1 MPCIKGYAYDI
12 FISYAHVD
20 NIEFP
25 GQTDGWIE
33 KFYKNLH
40 LLLAKRLGRM
50 DMVKI
55 WWDNKKLD
63 GSIMFND
70 SIQEGIKQS
79 AIMICLL
86 SPGYLASEYCK
97 KELELFYKKGQT
109 ETVGLKVNNR
119 SRVLNVLL
127 NNIPFPEW

>member
-1 MPCIKGYAYDI
+1 MSCIKEYAHDI

-20 NIEFP
+20 NTEFA
-25 GQTDGWIE
+25 GQTNGWIE
-33 KFYKNLH
+33 QFYANLK

-50 DMVKI
+50 DLVDI
-55 WWDNKKLD
+55 WWDSKKLY

-70 SIQEGIKQS
+70 SIQEGIKHS

-97 KELELFYKKGQT
+97 KELELFY
-109 ETVGLKVNNR
+109 
-119 SRVLNVLL
+119 
-127 NNIPFPEW
+127 